1 MGLRSQPNR
10 VPWVV
15 ILALL
20 GGCASV
26 EVQYPDGH
34 RTRMSKAQF
43 KAYAERV
50 FRHQNSTVDRL
61 ISINERG
68 ELDARLLSAEEAMEE
83 ACRPLIALVSA
94 KAERRA
100 LALSDKLEMPR
111 AAPACERAVAAL
123 DALLQLAPAH

>member
-1 MGLRSQPNR
+1 MGLRSQPYR
-10 VPWVV
+10 VLWVV
-15 ILALL
+15 IQALL

-26 EVQYPDGH
+26 DVQYSDGH

-50 FRHQNSTVDRL
+50 FRYQNRTVDRL
-61 ISINERG
+61 ISNNERG
-68 ELDARLLSAEEAMEE
+68 EPDARLLSAEEVMED
-83 ACRPLIALVSA
+83 ACRPLVALVSA

-111 AAPACERAVAAL
+111 AAPECERAVEAV
-123 DALLQLAPAH
+123 DVLLQLTPAK